1 MHSYFR
7 NPSRSIFWRSLQHL
21 LLLIVLV
28 GATAACA
35 NKGAVAP
42 EPSNEWPL
50 AWQDKDGD
58 CQDTETE
65 ILIAQTLGL
74 IQWADPEACSVA
86 SGQWRSWGSDQAV
99 PISSVLVVMV
109 VVPANAQASGA
120 QDWSMDEKLALM
132 NDEENLIIL
141 DAAAAAVRA
150 NYGPDRWVPHK
161 KYWCEYATRW
171 RNVKQRYGLTLSKEE
186 DAATAHMMAVACEP
200 SEEADKKPMP

>member
-7 NPSRSIFWRSLQHL
+7 YPSLSILWRSLRHML
-21 LLLIVLV
+21 LLMVLV

-35 NKGAVAP
+35 NNGLAVSDQSKA
-42 EPSNEWPL
+42 WPL

-65 ILIAQTLGL
+65 VLIAQTSGL
-74 IQWADPEACSVA
+74 IQWASPDACAIA
-86 SGQWRSWGSDQAV
+86 SGQWRSWGSDHAV
-99 PISSVLVVMV
+99 PLSSILVVMV
-109 VVPANAQASGA
+109 VVPKNAQASGA

-132 NDEENLIIL
+132 NDEENLIVL
-141 DAAAAAVRA
+141 DTASAAVRA

-171 RNVKQRYGLTLSKEE
+171 RNVKQRYGLALSEEE
-186 DAATAHMMAVACEP
+186 DGATAHMMAVACEP
-200 SEEADKKPMP
+200 PEAADKKLMP